1 MKTYRIADVIVG
13 MAVSGR
19 TLKQAQPYEIPQTTP
34 EMIVYSKPEALR
46 EIQPHLS
53 LDDCEYILTGDCFYK
68 RLSFFDGMMIHSS
81 CVVVDGKAYL
91 FSAPSGVGKS
101 THTELWLKL
110 LGDRA
115 YILNDDKPALRIV
128 DGKLMAY
135 GTPWSGATDRAVNHG
150 VPVGGIAVLKR
161 AEDNRIRLMSPSEA
175 LFYIMD
181 QSMRFSSDED
191 KDRFYAILGQV
202 IGMTKIY
209 ELSCNMDISSA
220 KLSYETMTEMR
231 LNENED

>member
-13 MAVSGR
+13 MDVSGR
-19 TLKQAQPYEIPQTTP
+19 TRQQALPYEIPQATP

-68 RLSFFDGMMIHSS
+68 RLTFFDGMMLHSS

-101 THTELWLKL
+101 THTQLWLKL

-115 YILNDDKPALRIV
+115 YILNDDKPALRII
-128 DGKLMAY
+128 DGELMAY
-135 GTPWSGATDRAVNHG
+135 GTPWSGATDCAVNHG

-161 AEDNRIRLMSPSEA
+161 AEENSIRLMSPPEA
-175 LFYIMD
+175 LFPVMD
-181 QSMRFSSDED
+181 QSMRFSSHKDI
-191 KDRFYAILGQV
+191 DRFYAILGQV
-202 IGMTKIY
+202 MGLTKFY